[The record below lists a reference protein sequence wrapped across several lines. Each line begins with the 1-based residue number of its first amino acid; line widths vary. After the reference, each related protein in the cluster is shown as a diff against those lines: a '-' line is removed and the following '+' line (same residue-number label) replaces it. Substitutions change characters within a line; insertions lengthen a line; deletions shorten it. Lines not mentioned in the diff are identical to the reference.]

1 MAKQRKNTYRISF
14 VIDGVQRDLF
24 VHTQTEK
31 NSVKLHIKKLISS
44 KRTGT
49 PCLES
54 EEWAA
59 KLPRNSNVK
68 GFLVR
73 WGLLNASNMGK
84 TIGDLQAVFM
94 ARDVEAN
101 TLKGYTGAFNNLN
114 IFFGAES
121 DVDQYRE
128 KRRRGFLELPKN

>member
-14 VIDGVQRDLF
+14 VIDGVQRNLF
-24 VHTQTEK
+24 VHTQAEK

-68 GFLVR
+68 GFLIR
-73 WGLLNASNMGK
+73 WGLLNASDIGK
-84 TIGDLQAVFM
+84 TIGDLHAVFM
-94 ARDVEAN
+94 DRDVEVN

-114 IFFGAES
+114 IYFGADRMLTS
-121 DVDQYRE
+121 IDKKMQSSS
-128 KRRRGFLELPKN
+128 